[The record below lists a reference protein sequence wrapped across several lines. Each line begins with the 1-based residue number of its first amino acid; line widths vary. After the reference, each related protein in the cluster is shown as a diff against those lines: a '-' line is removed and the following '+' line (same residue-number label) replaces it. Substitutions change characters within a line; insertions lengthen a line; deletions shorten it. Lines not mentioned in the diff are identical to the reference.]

1 MLLDPV
7 KNRKLQV
14 FFHRPGQFE
23 YYTEQDTMPNSFRID
38 FLTFKEDHESILTL
52 KKSSYSSLHKPPD
65 RPCQARYKV
74 GSLWTIAGKEA
85 PDYSWN
91 DCLHKMFY
99 SRRGCQDPWNFKPGL
114 SLYAIPT
121 TYATKALKKEPSRD
135 THTAQHHTT
144 PQKIRLRAQQKA
156 IVISPHCKNCQ
167 NDVGQGTIE
176 NARLLVWKVDCWK
189 ALVHCCT
196 LSLFYLGAETSSM
209 IIDQW
214 SLIIDHRRNPNIN
227 NKDHLV
233 GD

>member
-1 MLLDPV
+1 M
-7 KNRKLQV
+7 

-156 IVISPHCKNCQ
+156 IVMWPTQQELSKWCGTGHHWKCTPFSLESWLLEGISTLLYPVSLLFGCWDMI
-167 NDVGQGTIE
+167 ND
-176 NARLLVWKVDCWK
+176 
-189 ALVHCCT
+189 H
-196 LSLFYLGAETSSM
+196 
-209 IIDQW
+209 W
-214 SLIIDHRRNPNIN
+214 SLIITEIQISITKIIEWATN
-227 NKDHLV
+227 
-233 GD
+233 